1 MDKLDPVLDKMPSLI
16 DEMTITLKSVNDWI
30 GPDAEDTGKD
40 SGSSWNPFSS
50 LESYQDKT
58 AAIFKDTSNLADR
71 ITSKQFLE
79 ASSAGKGT
87 GGTPIRSTAKY
98 KLWKDLPEEQIKS
111 IRVKLEQMFPK
122 DKWATKAQNYQRG
135 VDMKKARVPLVAEAL
150 KKAEVAVANAK
161 ATAAAAEAAAKAAR
175 VNLAQAKQLEL
186 FNKNGGGSAG
196 AMKKGEIP
204 KGPHYGRGV
213 NIELKTR
220 RDAEIRRAEEGR
232 ASDKATREKARL
244 DKISKSVTNPEPTW
258 KDRVN
263 KKLGNPGSLERF
275 IKGNAIQQSG
285 YENPNAGKLYDAL
298 KTVVTKVSAL
308 TGSIGKFVLPRLPVL
323 NAVLPGTLADGT
335 LKGSNMLAPGE
346 IGPMTELQTVV
357 EKSNTLMD
365 LLKPTP
371 TEKALENNMSVI
383 TDSTGMKVRIV
394 EDLTKGIDEDT
405 ATFGGTSNKGDDANN
420 TANINANALNIG
432 ISTDQAVANMGKG
445 VEDTFTSGLTDLFSG
460 NKLNT
465 DRMLMGLANLAKGQ
479 AASWITGIIVK
490 AAIGEAVG
498 GDSGT
503 EDWEA
508 VSDGYAKGGVLSGGF
523 RAFASGGVVHKPTL
537 GLIGEGNY
545 NEAVVPLPDGKSI
558 PVIGAGGNTN
568 NNNFSINVTVNSD
581 GSSESSESSQ
591 AEGNSSARQAAAL
604 GEMLTHSIQQ
614 ELVKQQRPGGL
625 LSDY

>member
-1 MDKLDPVLDKMPSLI
+1 
-16 DEMTITLKSVNDWI
+16 
-30 GPDAEDTGKD
+30 
-40 SGSSWNPFSS
+40 
-50 LESYQDKT
+50 
-58 AAIFKDTSNLADR
+58 
-71 ITSKQFLE
+71 
-79 ASSAGKGT
+79 
-87 GGTPIRSTAKY
+87 
-98 KLWKDLPEEQIKS
+98 
-111 IRVKLEQMFPK
+111 
-122 DKWATKAQNYQRG
+122 
-135 VDMKKARVPLVAEAL
+135 
-150 KKAEVAVANAK
+150 
-161 ATAAAAEAAAKAAR
+161 
-175 VNLAQAKQLEL
+175 
-186 FNKNGGGSAG
+186 
-196 AMKKGEIP
+196 
-204 KGPHYGRGV
+204 
-213 NIELKTR
+213 
-220 RDAEIRRAEEGR
+220 
-232 ASDKATREKARL
+232 
-244 DKISKSVTNPEPTW
+244 
-258 KDRVN
+258 
-263 KKLGNPGSLERF
+263 
-275 IKGNAIQQSG
+275 
-285 YENPNAGKLYDAL
+285 
-298 KTVVTKVSAL
+298 
-308 TGSIGKFVLPRLPVL
+308 
-323 NAVLPGTLADGT
+323 
-335 LKGSNMLAPGE
+335 MLAPGE

-357 EKSNTLMD
+357 ENSNAVMD

-371 TEKALENNMSVI
+371 AERALENNMSVI

-445 VEDTFTSGLTDLFSG
+445 VENTFTSGLTDLFSG

-465 DRMLMGLANLAKGQ
+465 DRMLLGLANLAKGQ

-490 AAIGEAVG
+490 AAVGEAVG
-498 GDSGT
+498 GSSGT